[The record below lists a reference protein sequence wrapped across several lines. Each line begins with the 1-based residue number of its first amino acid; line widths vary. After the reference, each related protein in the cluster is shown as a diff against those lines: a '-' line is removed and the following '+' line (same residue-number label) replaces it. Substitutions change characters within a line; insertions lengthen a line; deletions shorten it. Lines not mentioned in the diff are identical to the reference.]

1 MHALMNDRLQFDE
14 IGYWSEI
21 KLEIVKEYARAYST
35 ILTAQKN
42 PSLHHIYIDAFA
54 GPGIHIKKTTQEYV
68 PGSPLNALRVT
79 PPFQQYHLIDIKQQ
93 KIAQLRRLIGNRTDV
108 FLYEGDC
115 NRILLEQVFP
125 LVKFEQFRRGLC
137 ILDPYGMNLEWKV
150 IFAAGQMKT
159 LDIFLN
165 FPVMG
170 INRNV
175 LRRDPLNA
183 AKPQKERFNAVWGD
197 DSWPDIAYGSDLF
210 GNPDKQSNET
220 IAEAF
225 RVRLKEVA
233 GFAKVPKPIP
243 MRNSKGAIVY
253 YLFFASQ
260 KGAAEHIVHDI
271 FEKYRNR
278 GAI

>member
-1 MHALMNDRLQFDE
+1 MPMQFKFDE

-35 ILTAQKN
+35 ILAARKN

-54 GPGIHIKKTTQEYV
+54 GAGIHLKKASQEFV
-68 PGSPLNALRVT
+68 LGSPLNALRVQ
-79 PPFQQYHLIDIKQQ
+79 PPFREYHLIDSKQE
-93 KIAQLRRLIGNRTDV
+93 KVEQLRRLIGNRDDV
-108 FLYEGDC
+108 FLYQGDC
-115 NRILLEQVFP
+115 NKILLEHVFP
-125 LVKFEQFRRGLC
+125 KIKFEKFRRGLC
-137 ILDPYGMNLEWKV
+137 ILDPYGMNLQWKV

-175 LRRDPLNA
+175 LRRAPESAGNL
-183 AKPQKERFNAVWGD
+183 QKVRFTEVWGD
-197 DSWPDIAYGSDLF
+197 NSWPEAAYGSDLF
-210 GNPDKQSNET
+210 GNPDKRSNET

-225 RVRLKEVA
+225 RVRLKQVA
-233 GFAKVPKPIP
+233 GFARVPKPIP

-260 KGAAEHIVHDI
+260 KDAAEHIVFDI
-271 FEKYRNR
+271 FKKYEHR
-278 GAI
+278 GAL

>member
-1 MHALMNDRLQFDE
+1 
-14 IGYWSEI
+14 
-21 KLEIVKEYARAYST
+21 
-35 ILTAQKN
+35 
-42 PSLHHIYIDAFA
+42 
-54 GPGIHIKKTTQEYV
+54 
-68 PGSPLNALRVT
+68 
-79 PPFQQYHLIDIKQQ
+79 
-93 KIAQLRRLIGNRTDV
+93 
-108 FLYEGDC
+108 
-115 NRILLEQVFP
+115 
-125 LVKFEQFRRGLC
+125 
-137 ILDPYGMNLEWKV
+137 MNLEWKV
-150 IFAAGQMKT
+150 IFTAGQMKT

-175 LRRDPLNA
+175 LMRDPENA
-183 AKPQKERFNAVWGD
+183 GNAQKARFTAVWGD
-197 DSWPDIAYGSDLF
+197 NSWPDVAYGSDLF

-260 KGAAEHIVHDI
+260 KGAAEHIVLDI

-278 GAI
+278 GAL